1 MIQLLLLPL
10 IASQAL
16 GYCPPTGQVLP
27 VPKIPDNFKPTA
39 LIAALEVLGAGSA
52 RLNTTTTSFSISMTS
67 LDSVFLDFHHT
78 ASSKN
83 SSGVKVIDNNTVYRV
98 ASNTKILIAL
108 AILLEFPGKLDD
120 IIGNYIPELKNNK
133 AYKDVT
139 LRLLASHMAGVPRDG
154 EQLLFP
160 QLKKN
165 AS

>member
-1 MIQLLLLPL
+1 M
-10 IASQAL
+10 
-16 GYCPPTGQVLP
+16 
-27 VPKIPDNFKPTA
+27 PKIPDNFKPTA
-39 LIAALEVLGAGSA
+39 LIAALEALGAGSA

-83 SSGVKVIDNNTVYRV
+83 SSGVKVIDKNTVYRV
-98 ASNTKILIAL
+98 ASTKILIAL

-120 IIGNYIPELKNNK
+120 TIGNYIPELKNNK

-160 QLKKN
+160 QL
-165 AS
+165 